1 MHNIQKDIL
10 KLLNKKPLA
19 YSELYKFL
27 KIRSNLFDYHL
38 KNLIKRGLVQR
49 QVRNSINTYNL
60 SSAGQAISP
69 YLDIEKQP
77 MIAVVLAV
85 FKDNKVVLVKREKH
99 AFCGYWAMPG
109 GKLNFGE
116 TIEQAAERLCI
127 KETGLELQNAKYV
140 ATIQEFIREN
150 KSNKHHFILLLYKVK
165 AEGVLKAGKL
175 FPLDRLP
182 KKIVPSDAK
191 MLQIT
196 KIKIAKS
203 IIEENKGRLQ
213 QELFD

>member
-1 MHNIQKDIL
+1 MHNIQKGIL

-19 YSELYKFL
+19 YSELYKLL
-27 KIRSNLFDYHL
+27 KIKSNLFDYHL
-38 KNLIKRGLVQR
+38 HKLLEQNLITKSKDKYR
-49 QVRNSINTYNL
+49 L
-60 SSAGQAISP
+60 SSIGQSISP
-69 YLDIEKQP
+69 YLEIEKQP
-77 MIAVVLAV
+77 LIAIVLAV
-85 FKDNKVVLVKREKH
+85 FKDDKVVLVKREKP
-99 AFCGYWAMPG
+99 AFTGYWAMPG

-116 TIEQAAERLCI
+116 TIEQAVERLCI
-127 KETGLELQNAKYV
+127 KEIGLEAQNAKYL

-150 KSNKHHFILLLYKVK
+150 KSNKHHFLLLLYKVK

-175 FPLDRLP
+175 FPLERLP

-196 KIKIAKS
+196 KARLATS
-203 IIEENKGRLQ
+203 VIEESNGRLQ